1 FGRAAYR
8 CGHVLIPGCGHL
20 DRRRTGCGRRRNTV
34 SQKTRNE
41 LMASKKAAQG
51 RLKLSSVLDLNE
63 ASTLHGRL
71 MELRGSDIKIDA
83 SEVERLGVPCAQV
96 LVAGAHAW
104 HSDKKSFAVEKAS

>member
-1 FGRAAYR
+1 
-8 CGHVLIPGCGHL
+8 
-20 DRRRTGCGRRRNTV
+20 
-34 SQKTRNE
+34 
-41 LMASKKAAQG
+41 MASKKAAQG

-104 HSDKKSFAVEKAS
+104 HSDKKSFAVEKASDAFEKTMQLIGIDPNQLVAKEI